1 MKIEDINLKN
11 IRVVIFD
18 FDDTLALYVDKNFC
32 KHRRESEE
40 KYLNYYLKAYQNPD
54 TF

>member
-18 FDDTLALYVDKNFC
+18 FDDTLALHEDKNFC
-32 KHRRESEE
+32 T
-40 KYLNYYLKAYQNPD
+40 D
-54 TF
+54 T